1 MIAVVLLF
9 LLFLRYHADVK
20 NTEVDNSHQTSVDD
34 EKSMSELTV
43 NSVDASHLMEVDT
56 EAEAEPVCNTVS
68 DPHAS
73 SEQSGDDST
82 RGTAYSSSENAVS
95 NGDTSSSQLHE
106 VSTEQTI
113 SEVNQD
119 SGLADSVVGAR
130 DEVDVNTS
138 TEAMEVDVPQ
148 QCQSETETSVDP
160 DRAVLTCTAA
170 DVQPPEQKQQ
180 DDTAAVMLPVC
191 AELPVTGD
199 VDDSASPGDDDALSS
214 AVQQQLSDVVDSELA
229 VRTSSS
235 DTQDAGTH
243 VDQSVMPS
251 AGAAEDHQECT
262 VAHEERPVIER
273 LECAADDVQETE
285 SSPAEQISS
294 TEQQQLESQQVVTDE
309 VCAPTETVSVDHANT
324 ESVCF
329 DTGNVDV
336 PSDYDQQPV
345 AVDTVDIG
353 DEQFCDSSKHEDH
366 STDEQGDHQSEFQP
380 AIEVEQD
387 QLCTEQHPVVAASAC
402 EAEQPPAV
410 TQIDE
415 TILPLTDAEPM
426 DTGATESVDVG
437 DMPAVY
443 EEQLQTAAVESLDT
457 VEDSVTASV
466 NVPVEQSNSEYEQ
479 VQSPGLLVDQPSELT
494 EDAAAPVADVT
505 AENST
510 MAESLAVIEEQA
522 AFSEHE
528 TAVPAV
534 PLAED
539 ETTTVETVEGQSAV
553 TSSQELMD
561 TSEPCDIQ
569 TETNAIEQL
578 TDTVSPAVNLTET
591 SSVTMQEEHVPESEQ
606 LLTEAISGVAPSKSS
621 ASVTEVTAV
630 ENVPQSA
637 PVAVIYPEVVQSLAS
652 SSQLATTKIADV
664 LSETA
669 VETSVDEV
677 SVPQHEPEN
686 EQDFTSLQEAKKD
699 EDEVIHHK
707 TTSAEMLPDPLSSA
721 PAARVVVQKV
731 AEAESMNVLIPELS
745 SQLTSTTAL
754 QQDSTEE
761 SLELSSADKSSAA
774 ESESSKTMPPVLTQ
788 EQPLSTVK
796 AEQKAPV
803 SKKPV
808 ADEVTA
814 KTQKSQPSTPL
825 KVVKPKAS
833 AARTSTPLK
842 QAADA
847 THQRTAATV
856 HPQKSPRAQ
865 QPATATRG
873 HPVAT
878 RTQPA
883 ATRTQPLN
891 TRQQPGN
898 VKAAVQSAQT
908 PASRQTL
915 AQSRGTPLSTRGTV
929 TAQHATPT
937 ATTASTA
944 HVTAQR
950 RQPVA
955 SVAPSPVTVSHSSPR
970 QLRQQQSVTPMVHAV
985 TTTTASSNMSVP
997 TALTSVK
1004 SPKPTSYSSRRGR
1017 VTNQL
1022 QYLKNVVLKAM
1033 WKHQFAWPFYQPVD
1047 HVKLNLPVCFCLTYV
1062 SAGCS

>member
-1 MIAVVLLF
+1 
-9 LLFLRYHADVK
+9 
-20 NTEVDNSHQTSVDD
+20 
-34 EKSMSELTV
+34 MSELTV

-56 EAEAEPVCNTVS
+56 QAEAEPVCNTVS

-73 SEQSGDDST
+73 SEQLDDHST
-82 RGTAYSSSENAVS
+82 QETAYNSAENAVS
-95 NGDTSSSQLHE
+95 NGDTDSSQLHE
-106 VSTEQTI
+106 VPTETI

-130 DEVDVNTS
+130 DGVDVVNTS
-138 TEAMEVDVPQ
+138 TEGMEVDELQ
-148 QCQSETETSVDP
+148 QSETETSVDP
-160 DRAVLTCTAA
+160 DRAVLTGTAA
-170 DVQPPEQKQQ
+170 DEQPPEQKQQ

-191 AELPVTGD
+191 ADLPVTGD
-199 VDDSASPGDDDALSS
+199 VDDSESPGGDALSS
-214 AVQQQLSDVVDSELA
+214 AVQQQLSDVVVTELA
-229 VRTSSS
+229 ARTSFDS
-235 DTQDAGTH
+235 QDAGTH

-251 AGAAEDHQECT
+251 AAAAEDHQECT
-262 VAHEERPVIER
+262 VTHEECPETER

-285 SSPAEQISS
+285 SSPAEQISPI
-294 TEQQQLESQQVVTDE
+294 EQQQSASQPVVTDE

-324 ESVCF
+324 ESVCL
-329 DTGNVDV
+329 DADNVDV
-336 PSDYDQQPV
+336 PSDYDQQQQPV
-345 AVDTVDIG
+345 AVDTVDVV
-353 DEQFCDSSKHEDH
+353 DEQFCDNSKHEDVPIH

-380 AIEVEQD
+380 AAAVVEQD

-410 TQIDE
+410 THIDE
-415 TILPLTDAEPM
+415 TILPLTDTEPM
-426 DTGATESVDVG
+426 DTGDAESVDVG
-437 DMPAVY
+437 DMSAAN

-457 VEDSVTASV
+457 VEDSVTASI
-466 NVPVEQSNSEYEQ
+466 NVPVEQSNSQYEQ
-479 VQSPGLLVDQPSELT
+479 VQSPGLLVDRPSELVEDAAAPVADVEQSNSQYEQVQSPGLLVDRPSELV

-505 AENST
+505 AEKN
-510 MAESLAVIEEQA
+510 MVAESLAVMEEQP
-522 AFSEHE
+522 AFGEHE
-528 TAVPAV
+528 TAVP
-534 PLAED
+534 LADD
-539 ETTTVETVEGQSAV
+539 ETTTVETIQGQSAV
-553 TSSQELMD
+553 SSSQELMD

-569 TETNAIEQL
+569 TETNAGEQL
-578 TDTVSPAVNLTET
+578 RDTVSSAVNLTDT

-606 LLTEAISGVAPSKSS
+606 LLTEAISGVAPSKSQQLLTAAS
-621 ASVTEVTAV
+621 ATEVTAA
-630 ENVPQSA
+630 ENVVPQST
-637 PVAVIYPEVVQSLAS
+637 PVAVIFPEVVQSLAS
-652 SSQLATTKIADV
+652 SSQLATMKMPDV

-669 VETSVDEV
+669 VETSVDE
-677 SVPQHEPEN
+677 SNVPQHEPEN
-686 EQDFTSLQEAKKD
+686 EQGFTSSQEVTKD

-707 TTSAEMLPDPLSSA
+707 TTSAEMLADPSSSA
-721 PAARVVVQKV
+721 SAARVVVQKV

-745 SQLTSTTAL
+745 SHLTSTTVL

-761 SLELSSADKSSAA
+761 SLELSSADKSSTT
-774 ESESSKTMPPVLTQ
+774 ESESSKTLPPVLTQ

-808 ADEVTA
+808 ADGDTA
-814 KTQKSQPSTPL
+814 KTQKSQPSSPQ

-842 QAADA
+842 QTADA

-865 QPATATRG
+865 QPAAATRS

-883 ATRTQPLN
+883 ATRTQLLN
-891 TRQQPGN
+891 TRQQPAN

-908 PASRQTL
+908 PASRQTV
-915 AQSRGTPLSTRGTV
+915 AQSRGAPLSTRGTV

-970 QLRQQQSVTPMVHAV
+970 QLRQQQSVMPMVHAV
-985 TTTTASSNMSVP
+985 TTTTASSNMSAHM
-997 TALTSVK
+997 ALMSAK
-1004 SPKPTSYSSRRGR
+1004 SPKATRFSSRRGR

-1022 QYLKNVVLKAM
+1022 QYLKNVVLKAI

-1047 HVKLNLPVCFCLTYV
+1047 HVKLNLPVCFCL
-1062 SAGCS
+1062 